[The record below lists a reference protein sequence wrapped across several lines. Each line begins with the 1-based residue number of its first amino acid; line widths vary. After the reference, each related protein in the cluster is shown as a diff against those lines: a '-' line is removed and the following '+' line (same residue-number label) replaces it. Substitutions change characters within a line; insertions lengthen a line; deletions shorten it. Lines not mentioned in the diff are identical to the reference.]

1 MLKKAFRR
9 KRLCAGCMDRRRL
22 ATAQR
27 CDTDVPKWAAGF
39 GGKAAPCAS
48 VPTVQTSHHALN
60 RFCVFSRGVSS
71 RVILQ
76 FVVQRASDGT
86 M

>member
-1 MLKKAFRR
+1 MLKRPFAEKGFAPV
-9 KRLCAGCMDRRRL
+9 AWIGRL
-22 ATAQR
+22 ATAQC
-27 CDTDVPKWAAGF
+27 CDANVPKWAAGF

-48 VPTVQTSHHALN
+48 VPTMQTSHHALN
-60 RFCVFSRGVSS
+60 RFCVFSSRISS